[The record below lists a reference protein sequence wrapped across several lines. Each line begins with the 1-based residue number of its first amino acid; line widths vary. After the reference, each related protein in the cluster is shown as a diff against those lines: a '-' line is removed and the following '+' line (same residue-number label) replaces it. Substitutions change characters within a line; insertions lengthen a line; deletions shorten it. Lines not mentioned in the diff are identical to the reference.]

1 MSPSLTDDA
10 IEIVQ
15 DGRPV
20 GFFTSSTLP
29 LATKSKVGGGG
40 APFSDDFMMSGA
52 MALDWAK
59 KSRPDGTETLADE
72 TRYVLDSLERTYAL
86 MGGTL
91 RDIVRMTV
99 FVQDIEYG
107 SEIVATIAERYA
119 GGPAPKVLL
128 IEASVA
134 YDCRLEL
141 ETLAL
146 RPSENPGPAAVGSR
160 HAGRVGERKRQ
171 RCRPAELRVR
181 IGDVGTAG
189 RGNAVDP
196 GPRRGCAL
204 RAGPYRRHSGRRAAL
219 PARCSQG
226 AALDQRGGAAIPFH
240 RRLHAPNV
248 AGALPRTRTG
258 RGHAS
263 GRLRRQRRIDR
274 SNRHPLTRRTD

>member
-1 MSPSLTDDA
+1 MNPSLTDDA

-146 RPSENPGPAAVGSR
+146 RPSENPGPAAVAPPVMLGVS
-160 HAGRVGERKRQ
+160 AS
-171 RCRPAELRVR
+171 
-181 IGDVGTAG
+181 
-189 RGNAVDP
+189 GNA
-196 GPRRGCAL
+196 
-204 RAGPYRRHSGRRAAL
+204 SGAAL
-219 PARCSQG
+219 PNFVFASATSAPRGEETLSTQDLEEDVRY
-226 AALDQRGGAAIPFH
+226 ALD
-240 RRLHAPNV
+240 
-248 AGALPRTRTG
+248 
-258 RGHAS
+258 
-263 GRLRRQRRIDR
+263 RIDATLGDAQLSVR
-274 SNRHPLTRRTD
+274 DVAKVLPWTNVEELRFPFIDAYTPLMSPAPFPGRALVAATRADAFGGSVVSIEATVIR